1 MVQGVISCLYSLE
14 LKICRSQAL
23 EVLDIIHCLHIPKLQ
38 RLLEEDIKNYIE
50 DYEIFNLLQKSLLMR
65 MNEIE
70 EMCLNQLEMDSY
82 EQMCY

>member
-38 RLLEEDIKNYIE
+38 R
-50 DYEIFNLLQKSLLMR
+50 
-65 MNEIE
+65 
-70 EMCLNQLEMDSY
+70 QL
-82 EQMCY
+82 